1 MANQLTRKLSPPRD
15 DGLARR
21 NMGSKPVDLAT
32 HGQLINT
39 SRTDF
44 AQSGAPDRGWHS
56 EVLELC
62 RALAGLP
69 VLATV
74 VLDCVTDD
82 KKVVAVG
89 AALALLAAI
98 ALKFLPQL
106 RDSSNLLQRHAFAV
120 AMPWLLTATLTIL
133 LIFVIEPRRDKKQLT
148 SSLLET
154 QNYLQNSLLQWQQ
167 NLEKATGQCKTEN
180 PECLAEKLG
189 PLLEI
194 KNRPHL
200 AVGTG
205 SSDLASDLLA
215 GQLMLANDTSRN
227 ILNTRLSI
235 TQRFLGAGFSE
246 PVGENNYAAAR
257 VPEYLVP
264 NLSDTSQRVWV
275 WELEYGKIVG
285 DKPIMDH
292 KLMEILLKI
301 PPLHHA
307 DFKGNLSWINDH
319 LSRTDT
325 RPVLIR
331 FGAWDPRKHKY
342 SGCLGRS
349 DATRV
354 FMTSLGEIKDKTLA
368 DASKASGYI
377 VPEKY
382 DAPGTKLFVWIYAP
396 TEYGQAVVA
405 TWGNVLANFEKW
417 VTAEPCVNER

>member
-1 MANQLTRKLSPPRD
+1 MANQFTRKLSPSHD
-15 DGLARR
+15 DGVARR
-21 NMGSKPVDLAT
+21 QMGSKPLDLAT
-32 HGQLINT
+32 HAQLIKT
-39 SRTDF
+39 ARTDF
-44 AQSGAPDRGWHS
+44 AQSNAPDPGWHS
-56 EVLELC
+56 EVLEHC

-69 VLATV
+69 VLTTV
-74 VLDCVTDD
+74 VLDCVTAD
-82 KKVVAVG
+82 KKIVAVG
-89 AALALLAAI
+89 AALALVVAT
-98 ALKFLPQL
+98 ALRFLPQL
-106 RDSSNLLQRHAFAV
+106 RASSNLLQQHALAV
-120 AMPWLLTATLTIL
+120 AMPWLITATLTVL
-133 LIFVIEPRRDKKQLT
+133 LIFVIEPRRDEKQFA
-148 SSLLET
+148 SSLLEK
-154 QNYLQNSLLQWQQ
+154 QRILQSSWPEWQQ
-167 NLEKATGQCKTEN
+167 NLEKAAGQCKSDN
-180 PECLAEKLG
+180 PKCLAEKLA

-215 GQLMLANDTSRN
+215 GQLMLANDTSRK

-246 PVGENNYAAAR
+246 PVGETNYAAAR

-264 NLSDTSQRVWV
+264 NLSDTSQHVWV

-301 PPLHHA
+301 PPLNHA

-319 LSRTDT
+319 LSRNDS
-325 RPVLIR
+325 RPVLVR
-331 FGAWDPRKHKY
+331 FGAWDPRKLKY

-396 TEYGQAVVA
+396 TEDGQAVVA

-417 VTAEPCVNER
+417 VTAESCVN